1 MVSTLL
7 MALGKYTFVYRFMF
21 DHLPGFSTFRVPKMI
36 LFLFAF
42 AVAVLMGRGIDALLA
57 DVDRK
62 KLRWWIGGAMCVV
75 AILWL
80 SRLYTGVFGGSI
92 VSLAA
97 DYIAAPSRYQSG
109 GELVA
114 ERYGHIVRATGT
126 AAIIA
131 SVYLAVCY
139 GWYRRWLSGSVA
151 LILLLI
157 LFVGDLWQV
166 NRNFFVLTAS
176 PQSDKKIAKN
186 DVVRYLEARIGN
198 YRMQPL
204 GGESATYYS
213 DYGLANLSAYVTVS
227 EKRYREFLE
236 AFSLAG
242 KMPDMMNLKYIVM
255 PAADYQVQLKE
266 LNEKYAAV
274 FASADGTVVLEN
286 RTVLPKA
293 WLVPFAVSLPDP
305 RQRLMAMN
313 DERFDPARVAIV
325 ESVPPLPLV
334 PSVSGMSPGTARVD
348 VYQANRITVNATAT
362 QNSLLV
368 LGEKYYNWWYATIDG
383 KKTEIVPVN
392 HVLRGVYITPGTHTV
407 EFTFDPLPFKVGKW
421 LTLSSMLLFAVL
433 LGREWRLQCR
443 KPSGA
448 PDGHEQSV
456 SA

>member
-1 MVSTLL
+1 
-7 MALGKYTFVYRFMF
+7 
-21 DHLPGFSTFRVPKMI
+21 
-36 LFLFAF
+36 
-42 AVAVLMGRGIDALLA
+42 MGRGVDILLA

-62 KLRWWIGGAMCVV
+62 KLRWWIGGTVLFV
-75 AILWL
+75 ALLWL
-80 SRLYTGVFGGSI
+80 SRLYTGIFGGSI

-109 GELVA
+109 SELVE
-114 ERYGHIVRATGT
+114 ERYAHIVRATGT

-166 NRNFFVLTAS
+166 NRNFFVLTDS

-186 DVVRYLEARIGN
+186 DVVRFLEARIGT

-236 AFSLAG
+236 AFSLIG
-242 KMPDMMNLKYIVM
+242 KMPDLMNLKYIVM
-255 PAADYQVQLKE
+255 PAADYQGQQKE

-274 FASADGTVVLEN
+274 FVAADGTVVLEN

-313 DERFDPARVAIV
+313 DARFDPARVAIV
-325 ESVPPLPLV
+325 ESAPPLPLV
-334 PSVSGMSPGTARVD
+334 PSVNGMSPGAARVD
-348 VYQANRITVNATAT
+348 VYQANRITVNASAS
-362 QNSLLV
+362 QNSVLV

-392 HVLRGVYITPGTHTV
+392 HVLRGVYLTPGTHTV

-421 LTLSSMLLFAVL
+421 LTLSSMFLFAVL
-433 LGREWRLQCR
+433 LGRELWLRRRRTSPMQ
-443 KPSGA
+443 A
-448 PDGHEQSV
+448 GHEPTV
-456 SA
+456 IA